1 MKATERTVRHEI
13 TRGTAYEALGYS
25 RAEATVRAMRVLIAV
40 EISSY
45 VKRKRMT
52 QIVAAGFF
60 GVSQPRI
67 SNVLNGKLQGFT
79 IDLLLKMASKTDR
92 VPSLSFRRAKGE
104 KASAAERRAA

>member
-1 MKATERTVRHEI
+1 MERKVRHEI

-25 RAEATVRAMRVLIAV
+25 REEATVRAMRVLIAA
-40 EISSY
+40 EITAY

-52 QIVAAGFF
+52 QTVAAGFF

-79 IDLLLKMASKTDR
+79 IDLLVKMASKTDR
-92 VPSLSFRRAKGE
+92 IPRLSFRRAGGGK
-104 KASAAERRAA
+104 S